1 MPTLSPIAPDLLA
14 WFSQNARTLPFRQD
28 PTPYHIWVSEIMLQ
42 QTRVAA
48 ALEYYDRW
56 MKALPTIR
64 DLAECDEEKLHKLWE
79 GLGYYSRVRN
89 LQKAARI
96 VCQEYGGQLPAD
108 HKKLLALPSV
118 PRAQR
123 CQALD
128 EALRGRIQPY
138 LLNFLK
144 ILTERGQ
151 IRALRDCRK
160 EYRARYNEAHGILEA
175 TAVAAVPLSEAQKT
189 ALTEKLN
196 KLTGKTVQL
205 AVKVDPVCLGGVRL
219 EMGGAEFDG
228 TVQARLDALRRSL
241 AATV

>member
-1 MPTLSPIAPDLLA
+1 MTKIGKIYGGALYELA
-14 WFSQNARTLPFRQD
+14 
-28 PTPYHIWVSEIMLQ
+28 
-42 QTRVAA
+42 
-48 ALEYYDRW
+48 
-56 MKALPTIR
+56 
-64 DLAECDEEKLHKLWE
+64 AEE
-79 GLGYYSRVRN
+79 GLEAQMLEELEQVEQ
-89 LQKAARI
+89 LFAAWPDY
-96 VCQEYGGQLPAD
+96 E
-108 HKKLLALPSV
+108 KLLALPSV
-118 PRAQR
+118 PKAQR

-160 EYRARYNEAHGILEA
+160 EYRARYNAAHGILEA

-196 KLTGKTVQL
+196 RLTGKTVQL
-205 AVKVDPVCLGGVRL
+205 AVKVDPACLGGVRL

-228 TVQARLDALRRSL
+228 TVQARLDALRCSL

>member
-1 MPTLSPIAPDLLA
+1 MLDELEQVEQLLA
-14 WFSQNARTLPFRQD
+14 AWPD
-28 PTPYHIWVSEIMLQ
+28 YE
-42 QTRVAA
+42 
-48 ALEYYDRW
+48 
-56 MKALPTIR
+56 
-64 DLAECDEEKLHKLWE
+64 
-79 GLGYYSRVRN
+79 
-89 LQKAARI
+89 
-96 VCQEYGGQLPAD
+96 
-108 HKKLLALPSV
+108 KLLALLSV
-118 PRAQR
+118 PKAQR

-205 AVKVDPVCLGGVRL
+205 AVKVDPACLGGVRL

>member
-1 MPTLSPIAPDLLA
+1 MTKIGKIYGGALHELA
-14 WFSQNARTLPFRQD
+14 
-28 PTPYHIWVSEIMLQ
+28 
-42 QTRVAA
+42 
-48 ALEYYDRW
+48 
-56 MKALPTIR
+56 
-64 DLAECDEEKLHKLWE
+64 AEE
-79 GLGYYSRVRN
+79 GLEAQMLEELEQVEQ
-89 LQKAARI
+89 LFAAWPDY
-96 VCQEYGGQLPAD
+96 E
-108 HKKLLALPSV
+108 KLLALPSV
-118 PRAQR
+118 PKAQR

-144 ILTERGQ
+144 ILTER
-151 IRALRDCRK
+151 
-160 EYRARYNEAHGILEA
+160 ARYNAAHGILEA

-196 KLTGKTVQL
+196 RLTGKTVQL
-205 AVKVDPVCLGGVRL
+205 AVKVDPACLGGVRL